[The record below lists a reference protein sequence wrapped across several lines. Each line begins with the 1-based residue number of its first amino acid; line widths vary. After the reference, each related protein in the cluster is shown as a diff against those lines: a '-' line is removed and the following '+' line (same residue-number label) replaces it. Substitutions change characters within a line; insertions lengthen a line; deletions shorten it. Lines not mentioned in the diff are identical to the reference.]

1 MATMHM
7 DEEVVRSTQAKM
19 VSQKE
24 AMLNELTALTS
35 QINQTVGTAWI
46 SGSASEF
53 QQSYDTLRGQISQ
66 QLEALGQMA
75 QALQNEIN
83 QWVEG
88 ARAMG

>member
-53 QQSYDTLRGQISQ
+53 QQSYDTLRGQITQ

>member
-1 MATMHM
+1 MTTMHM

-53 QQSYDTLRGQISQ
+53 QQSYDTLRGQITQ